1 MGGLKELA
9 EAHKLKAAY
18 IPVIIGGV
26 DRAVIEVAKPSKES
40 PVGVVAK
47 KIELTGPIAICGA
60 QGMICELENGGIE
73 PHLHITF
80 VDSNGHLHGG
90 HLEAGTAPVTTTA
103 DGGPGSLRAS
113 PSSSRARRPMAA
125 RHPPRPQPHP
135 QRVAEAQPPT
145 PSRRSRIWGFAPR
158 RQRAPSPK
166 PSAIWASSPRQ
177 ASSARP

>member
-1 MGGLKELA
+1 MSHYAAVGELGRCVVGRLRPGTDLMAGLRELA
-9 EAHKLKAAY
+9 ETHGIKAAW

-60 QGMICELENGGIE
+60 QGMICELEDGTIE

-90 HLEAGTAPVTTTA
+90 HLEPGTAPVTTTA
-103 DGGPGSLRAS
+103 DVIMQEVLGVKFGR
-113 PSSSRARRPMAA
+113 
-125 RHPPRPQPHP
+125 
-135 QRVAEAQPPT
+135 
-145 PSRRSRIWGFAPR
+145 GFDPDVKTTLFF
-158 RQRAPSPK
+158 PSPK
-166 PSAIWASSPRQ
+166 PR
-177 ASSARP
+177 

>member
-1 MGGLKELA
+1 MPYYSAVGKAGRTVVARLRPGTDLMGGLKELA

-26 DRAVIEVAKPSKES
+26 DRAVVEVARPSKES

-60 QGMICELENGGIE
+60 QGMICELENGDIE

-103 DGGPGSLRAS
+103 DVIMQEVLDVKFGRGFDQDVKATLFF
-113 PSSSRARRPMAA
+113 PS
-125 RHPPRPQPHP
+125 Q
-135 QRVAEAQPPT
+135 AEQ
-145 PSRRSRIWGFAPR
+145 
-158 RQRAPSPK
+158 
-166 PSAIWASSPRQ
+166 
-177 ASSARP
+177 